1 MRGAIHS
8 ITIHTPAG
16 STRDAE
22 GTSHASWADQTV
34 RGLASPLTD
43 QEQWIAGQRGLTSNT
58 AVHLPPGTSVAA
70 NCEVTVAGTHDLG
83 LDGRYAVV
91 EIGGFRTHQRVLL
104 RAFETPERVTSQVA
118 P

>member
-83 LDGRYAVV
+83 LDGRY
-91 EIGGFRTHQRVLL
+91 RTHQRVLL